1 MTETDLADR
10 CYWIASSA
18 YSMEQSKLA
27 ISAYQ
32 SSPGIGNKVMEV
44 YITREKSLKA
54 MN

>member
-1 MTETDLADR
+1 METDLEDR

-18 YSMEQSKLA
+18 YIAPQSPA
-27 ISAYQ
+27 AMIAYM
-32 SSPGIGNKVMEV
+32 SGPGIAAIVMEV